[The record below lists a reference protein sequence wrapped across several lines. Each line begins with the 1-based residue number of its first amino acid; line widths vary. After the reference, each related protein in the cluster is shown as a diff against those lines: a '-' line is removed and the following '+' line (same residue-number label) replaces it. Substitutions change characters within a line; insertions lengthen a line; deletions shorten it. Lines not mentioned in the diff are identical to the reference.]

1 MVQGMKIFGAAPV
14 TRTDIEAARERIAG
28 HVLRTPLVAS
38 PELSARTGGAV
49 RLKLDQLQATGAFKL
64 RGATN
69 AILALSEDE
78 RARGVTCCST
88 GNHGRAV
95 AYAAARLGVRAVI
108 CMSALV
114 PRNKVAGVEALGAE
128 ARIVGRSQDEA
139 AVEAERL
146 VAEEGMVMIP
156 PFDHRDVVAGQGTC
170 GLELVEDWPAVDTV
184 LVPLS
189 GGGLIAGVAAAVK
202 AARPRARIV
211 GISMTRGAAMH
222 ESLRAGRP
230 IAVEEAPS
238 LADSLGGGIGRD
250 NRITFAMC
258 RALVDETILLSE
270 REIADGMRWLYRT
283 HQLAVE
289 GGGAV
294 GVAALLHDRVS
305 KRGGHVGVI
314 VTGRNVDM
322 DLFTRIALGEDVDLA
337 AEAAA

>member
-1 MVQGMKIFGAAPV
+1 MTQPADLPV
-14 TRTDIEAARERIAG
+14 GIADIDAARRRIAG
-28 HVLRTPLVAS
+28 HVLHSPLVAS
-38 PELSARTGGAV
+38 PALSAETGREV

-69 AILALSEDE
+69 AILSLGAAE

-95 AYAAARLGVRAVI
+95 AYAAAQVGVRAVI

-114 PRNKVAGVEALGAE
+114 PRNKVEGVEALGAE

-146 VAEEGMVMIP
+146 VAQEGMVMIP

-170 GLELVEDWPAVDTV
+170 GLELVEDWPEVDTV

-202 AARPRARIV
+202 ARRPQARLV
-211 GISMTRGAAMH
+211 GISMARGAAMH
-222 ESLRAGRP
+222 ESLAAGRP
-230 IAVEEAPS
+230 VAVEEAPS
-238 LADSLGGGIGRD
+238 LADSLGGGIGLD
-250 NRITFAMC
+250 NQVTFAMV
-258 RALVDETILLSE
+258 RDLVDETILLDE
-270 REIADGMRWLYRT
+270 REIASGMRWLYRE

-289 GGGAV
+289 GGAAV
-294 GVAALLHDRVS
+294 GVAALLHGKVARPSD
-305 KRGGHVGVI
+305 HIAVI

-322 DLFTRIALGEDVDLA
+322 DLFTRIASGEDVDLA

>member
-1 MVQGMKIFGAAPV
+1 MTDRTHAPITAA
-14 TRTDIEAARERIAG
+14 DIEAARARIAG
-28 HVLRTPLVAS
+28 HVLHSPLVAS
-38 PELSARTGGAV
+38 PGLSERTGREV

-69 AILALSEDE
+69 AILALSDAE

-114 PRNKVAGVEALGAE
+114 PRNKVEGVEALGAE

-202 AARPRARIV
+202 ATRPDARIV
-211 GISMTRGAAMH
+211 GLSMARGAAMY
-222 ESLRAGRP
+222 ESLQAGRP

-238 LADSLGGGIGRD
+238 LADSLGGGIGLDNALTYAMVRD
-250 NRITFAMC
+250 
-258 RALVDETILLSE
+258 LVDEVILLDE
-270 REIADGMRWLYRT
+270 REIASGMRWLYRE
-283 HQLAVE
+283 HQQAVE
-289 GGGAV
+289 GGAAV
-294 GVAALLHDRVS
+294 GVAALLHGRVE
-305 KRGGHVGVI
+305 RPGDHIAVI

-322 DLFTRIALGEDVDLA
+322 DLFTRIASGEDVDLA
-337 AEAAA
+337 AGTAA